1 MNVRR
6 SAAALAA
13 SAVLC
18 VGAAP
23 TALAAP
29 SPAPVLPSGLYGKN
43 DPTYDGVW
51 RQSFA
56 LLAQHTVG
64 LRPAE
69 EAVAW
74 LVGQQ
79 CAEGGFAAFRPDATA
94 ACDPKTMLDTNATAA
109 AVQALKALGGQD
121 AAVKKGVD
129 WLKSVQNEDGGW
141 AYAPGTPS
149 DASSTSVV
157 ISALAV
163 AGEKPADVKSK
174 AGKSAYEG
182 LLAFQLGC
190 SAEPA
195 ADRGAFGYQPADGKL
210 PANADA
216 TAAAALAALGKG
228 AVVSAPSADT
238 PAVALACPAGSAD
251 PAAAAQG
258 AAGYLAEALKK
269 DGHLTALTPGADQPT
284 PDTGNTADAVIALA
298 AALPQA
304 VRGERPGVA
313 QGQLRGVVQGQPGR
327 ARLPGPDRAR
337 DGHRPEG
344 LRRHRPGRGPERD
357 GPGAAGDRRDGA
369 GREEGQEEGRE
380 GRGLRR
386 RQGLVDRR
394 SGRRGRRGHRHHA
407 ERPPEEEP
415 ALMQPA
421 DPSGPGV
428 RDPAHP
434 GRGRPG
440 ARVELPLLVVL
451 GRLGRPVGV
460 RLARPVDGPPRRR
473 LGLGLPLRGE
483 QGRRGRGGSAARG
496 GGLRGGLRR
505 HPGGRGQEA
514 GGRRRRLRPPGGRPV
529 R

>member
-23 TALAAP
+23 TALAAPSP

-109 AVQALKALGGQD
+109 AVQALKALGDQD

-238 PAVALACPAGSAD
+238 PAAALACPAGSAD

-298 AALPQA
+298 AAGHKQSAASALEWLKANSAAWSKDNPAALASLVLTAHATGTDPKAFGGTDLVAALNATGPAPQA
-304 VRGERPGVA
+304 TGGTA
-313 QGQLRGVVQGQPGR
+313 Q
-327 ARLPGPDRAR
+327 DEKKDKKKDEK
-337 DGHRPEG
+337 DGTSG
-344 LRRHRPGRGPERD
+344 D
-357 GPGAAGDRRDGA
+357 GKVWWIVGAGAAA
-369 GREEGQEEGRE
+369 GVGIGIM
-380 GRGLRR
+380 L
-386 RQGLVDRR
+386 
-394 SGRRGRRGHRHHA
+394 SGRRKKNQ
-407 ERPPEEEP
+407 
-415 ALMQPA
+415 L
-421 DPSGPGV
+421 
-428 RDPAHP
+428 
-434 GRGRPG
+434 
-440 ARVELPLLVVL
+440 
-451 GRLGRPVGV
+451 
-460 RLARPVDGPPRRR
+460 
-473 LGLGLPLRGE
+473 
-483 QGRRGRGGSAARG
+483 
-496 GGLRGGLRR
+496 
-505 HPGGRGQEA
+505 
-514 GGRRRRLRPPGGRPV
+514 
-529 R
+529 